1 MSPATEALGEVS
13 TEELVQELERR
24 LGLDGGG
31 GRDDAAAP
39 GAHRPEA
46 VQRRGVILIGPP
58 GSGKGTQASLMK
70 DKLCYC
76 QLATGDMLRAAVAS
90 GSELGREAKKV
101 MDAGGLVSDSVVLG
115 LVRENLRR
123 PECARGFILD
133 GFPRTLQQAQML
145 DALVGEEPGTSLT
158 AVLNFAVDDEQLV
171 KRITGRLF
179 HPASGRSYH
188 TEFNPPQQPM
198 RDDVTG
204 EPLVQRSDDNEETL
218 QKRLAAFHESTR
230 PVLDYY
236 RQRGILFQIDAG
248 QEIDKVRQQ
257 WSRAL
262 GVETTEP
269 ATAPST
275 QTARDEAPVQAA
287 NP

>member
-1 MSPATEALGEVS
+1 MSPASEALGEVS

-31 GRDDAAAP
+31 GQGGAAAP

-58 GSGKGTQASLMK
+58 GSGKGTQAPLMK

-76 QLATGDMLRAAVAS
+76 QLSTGDMLRAAVAS

-123 PECARGFILD
+123 PECAKGFILD

-179 HPASGRSYH
+179 HPTSGRSYH

-262 GVETTEP
+262 GVETAEP
-269 ATAPST
+269 AAAPST
-275 QTARDEAPVQAA
+275 HAARDEAPVQAA